1 MNVRISTRRAA
12 GYSLVEVMAALTVF
26 SIGVL
31 GTMELF
37 SVCLQ
42 STSASLGYTQAVFI
56 AQQIVE
62 ETIAEGYL
70 VADTESGQYEVA
82 NRKFSWTC
90 DIEDTE
96 QTGLMQVS
104 VAVKWTERMSEKEF
118 ALTTLVAESDE
129 W

>member
-1 MNVRISTRRAA
+1 MNIRLNNRRVA

-42 STSASLGYTQAVFI
+42 STSTSLGYTQAVFI

-62 ETIAEGYL
+62 ETIAEGSLIADTDSGQYQVANRTFTWTRE
-70 VADTESGQYEVA
+70 VADTDQL
-82 NRKFSWTC
+82 
-90 DIEDTE
+90 
-96 QTGLMQVS
+96 GLMEVS
-104 VAVKWTERMSEKEF
+104 VAVTWTERISEKEF
-118 ALTTLVAESDE
+118 ALTTLVAETDE

>member
-1 MNVRISTRRAA
+1 VTFRFDRRRRT
-12 GYSLVEVMAALTVF
+12 GYSLVELMAAFTIF

-42 STSASLGYTQAVFI
+42 STSASLGYTNAVFL
-56 AQQIVE
+56 AQQVME

-70 VADTESGQYEVA
+70 SADTNTGEYQIS
-82 NRKFSWTC
+82 NRSYTWTC
-90 DIEDTE
+90 EVEDTDDLS
-96 QTGLMQVS
+96 LMQVR
-104 VAVKWTERMSEKEF
+104 VVVEWTERMSQKEYEI
-118 ALTTLVAESDE
+118 TTLVAERDE